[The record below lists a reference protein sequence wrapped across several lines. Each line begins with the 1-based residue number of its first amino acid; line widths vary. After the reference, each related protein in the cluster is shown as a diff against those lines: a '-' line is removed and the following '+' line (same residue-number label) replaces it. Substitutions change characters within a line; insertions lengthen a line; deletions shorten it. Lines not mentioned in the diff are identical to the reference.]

1 MNSIV
6 LRKSI
11 SAQTRLVTVTRTRS
25 FSSRKCFVNLFNR
38 RKNSLDAFSGAGLS
52 ANRDSVRLMS
62 RRNHSDFIEH
72 CWSIDNRNRLL
83 SNIRNDIQYASL
95 SATKAHT
102 HNIASMDCLQENS
115 FPIDVSD
122 DYYYSNYRNNSRR
135 GSAYCA
141 NYSST
146 DSNSADVDASVSS
159 IPLQSGE
166 FKSITEEID
175 RIDTSRKFPK
185 TNVLIKKHLCNN
197 ESYYRFKVKKYTDI
211 SMNPPIIRVL
221 GVRYFSN
228 RSDNRE
234 NERENE
240 NDNENE
246 NRNENRNRNGRKNG
260 NESTKVLL
268 RHFLFQIHPDYFQQV
283 RINVFSLIR
292 WLSTYLVLF
301 SILFSVCFVLSFD
314 VLLCFSSFLFDVLV
328 REYAL
333 VQMTR

>member
-25 FSSRKCFVNLFNR
+25 FSSRKCCVNLFNR

-83 SNIRNDIQYASL
+83 SNIQYASL

-122 DYYYSNYRNNSRR
+122 DYYYSNFRNNSRR

-166 FKSITEEID
+166 FKSITEEIN

-197 ESYYRFKVKKYTDI
+197 ESYYRFKGKKYTDI
-211 SMNPPIIRVL
+211 SINPPITRVL
-221 GVRYFSN
+221 GMRYFSN

-283 RINVFSLIR
+283 RINVFSRIR

-301 SILFSVCFVLSFD
+301 LFVLFFYLMFYYVSLFSCMM
-314 VLLCFSSFLFDVLV
+314 FLYVKML
-328 REYAL
+328 
-333 VQMTR
+333 

>member
-11 SAQTRLVTVTRTRS
+11 SALTRLVTVTRTRS
-25 FSSRKCFVNLFNR
+25 FSSRKCCVNLFNR

-52 ANRDSVRLMS
+52 ANRESVRLMS

-211 SMNPPIIRVL
+211 SMNPQIIEKTKERMIMKMKMKIEMKTEIEMDEKMEMSQRKFFFVIF
-221 GVRYFSN
+221 YFKFILIIFN
-228 RSDNRE
+228 R
-234 NERENE
+234 
-240 NDNENE
+240 
-246 NRNENRNRNGRKNG
+246 
-260 NESTKVLL
+260 
-268 RHFLFQIHPDYFQQV
+268 
-283 RINVFSLIR
+283 
-292 WLSTYLVLF
+292 
-301 SILFSVCFVLSFD
+301 
-314 VLLCFSSFLFDVLV
+314 
-328 REYAL
+328 
-333 VQMTR
+333 

>member
-25 FSSRKCFVNLFNR
+25 FSSRKCRVFLFNCR
-38 RKNSLDAFSGAGLS
+38 NNAVDAFSGARLS
-52 ANRDSVRLMS
+52 ANRDSVSLMS

-72 CWSIDNRNRLL
+72 CRSIDNRNRLL
-83 SNIRNDIQYASL
+83 CNIRNDIKYASL
-95 SATKAHT
+95 STAKVHT
-102 HNIASMDCLQENS
+102 HNIASMDCRHENS

-122 DYYYSNYRNNSRR
+122 GFYYSNYRNNSRR

-141 NYSST
+141 KFSST

-159 IPLQSGE
+159 IPLQSGD
-166 FKSITEEID
+166 FKSITEEIN

-185 TNVLIKKHLCNN
+185 TNVLIKKQLCNN
-197 ESYYRFKVKKYTDI
+197 ENYYRFKVKNTDI
-211 SMNPPIIRVL
+211 SMNPPITRVF
-221 GVRYFSN
+221 GVRHFSN

-234 NERENE
+234 NERE

-283 RINVFSLIR
+283 RIHVIVN
-292 WLSTYLVLF
+292 Y
-301 SILFSVCFVLSFD
+301 
-314 VLLCFSSFLFDVLV
+314 
-328 REYAL
+328 
-333 VQMTR
+333 